1 MDKDIYG
8 RVVDSRPL
16 SRQKCDTIPLRL
28 ERGRKWETRKTS
40 KMGWGDLTNGD
51 REEEGDEEE
60 EAEEGGEGTKCSL
73 PPVD

>member
-40 KMGWGDLTNGD
+40 KMGRGDLTNED
-51 REEEGDEEE
+51 REEEEE
-60 EAEEGGEGTKCSL
+60 EGTKCSL

>member
-40 KMGWGDLTNGD
+40 KMGRGDLTNED
-51 REEEGDEEE
+51 REGGER
-60 EAEEGGEGTKCSL
+60 EGGAREEEGTKCSL